1 MITMLFLTTAAATK
15 GIPEEIMKLGGTGSA
30 MSSTDLFDSAIN
42 CGSDSQV
49 LFGRNFSSPLNILQ
63 QLRVFNLDCP
73 KPQVTSNFVI
83 VHRSAKMLNVA
94 ERPSAFCSHQ
104 FEKEAALFPDR
115 IAISVKC
122 AKQRIKATTGGTDYP
137 TFAAGK

>member
-1 MITMLFLTTAAATK
+1 MLFLTTAAATK
-15 GIPEEIMKLGGTGSA
+15 GVPEEIMKLGGTGSA
-30 MSSTDLFDSAIN
+30 MFPTDLFDCSIN
-42 CGSDSQV
+42 CSSDSQV
-49 LFGRNFSSPLNILQ
+49 LFGRNFSSLPDILQ
-63 QLRVFNLDCP
+63 QLRIFNLDCP

-83 VHRSAKMLNVA
+83 VHRRAKMLNVT

-122 AKQRIKATTGGTDYP
+122 AKQRIKATTGGADYP